1 MLMLDD
7 KPGLKNLPIWQQL
20 SVLKRSPGPTQLRSQ
35 AGTATII
42 AVMSLP
48 PEPPLICPRCDQAL
62 ARGQAV
68 DMVMHA
74 CGRCGGIW
82 LDLQGARRVR
92 VRISEGARRL
102 AQMATDHGISPVDRE
117 STIACLLCKRPMR
130 RSRFEPAG
138 VDLDRCGQHGTWYDR
153 AELLQM
159 ADAVQR
165 LNALERTARA
175 ARVGVTSPV
184 GLVPLLQGSSPAA
197 AGEPKRDFIE
207 TTITVLR
214 VANGARDVVGSV
226 MDIAD
231 ATDTPEAVAGVF
243 ELAVALFE
251 FL

>member
-1 MLMLDD
+1 MQRDNDADAEAVALAQA
-7 KPGLKNLPIWQQL
+7 PCAGAHI
-20 SVLKRSPGPTQLRSQ
+20 QLRAQ

-42 AVMSLP
+42 AAMSWP
-48 PEPPLICPRCDQAL
+48 PAQPLICPRCDQPL
-62 ARGQAV
+62 VRGQAV

-92 VRISEGARRL
+92 VRISESARRL
-102 AQMATDHGISPVDRE
+102 AQMATDHGKSPVDRKP
-117 STIACLLCKRPMR
+117 TIACLICKQPMR

-138 VDLDRCGQHGTWYDR
+138 VDLDRCGQHGTWYDH

-159 ADAVQR
+159 ADAVHR
-165 LNALERTARA
+165 LNALERTPRA
-175 ARVGVTSPV
+175 ASTGVASPV
-184 GLVPLLQGSSPAA
+184 GLMPLLPGPSLAA
-197 AGEPKRDFIE
+197 AGDGQSDFID
-207 TTITVLR
+207 TTVKVLR
-214 VANGARDVVGSV
+214 VADGAVDVVVSV